1 MIYIAIAE
9 AVAPLRFMR
18 RTRGC
23 PVLTALR
30 CCWLMK
36 GRPVQ
41 AVKSIRVSSPMQ
53 NDPVPVFGNNEQIA
67 RSAVTSLLAL
77 SALQQIASGVS
88 NPRRLAAELLKQV
101 GVK

>member
-1 MIYIAIAE
+1 
-9 AVAPLRFMR
+9 
-18 RTRGC
+18 
-23 PVLTALR
+23 
-30 CCWLMK
+30 
-36 GRPVQ
+36 
-41 AVKSIRVSSPMQ
+41 MQ